1 MTTVLAPGQPAPV
14 PFTDFESITP
24 DTPIED
30 LNLNWTERDLPQ
42 SRRTKHVHALHPYLG
57 KFVPQLVEIFLR
69 KYQPERVLDPF
80 AGCGTTLVEA
90 TALGVPSVGTDISA
104 FNCLLTSV
112 KTRSYDLA
120 ALEQEVL
127 STIGKTFPSGQPR
140 LLETRTEHG
149 ERSYLKQWYAPEAL
163 AALKAYLSHIPGN
176 RYEDV
181 LKIILSRAAR
191 SARLTTH
198 FDLDFPKK
206 PQTEQY
212 WCYKHSRICS
222 PTTDAKRFLQRYS
235 MDTLRRI
242 ERYAEV
248 RQEVEPQI
256 ACADARYFQY
266 PECDLVITSPLTSA
280 SLTTTSS
287 TATHTKLLG
296 IDDQSEAEIGPAK
309 KGTSLNAQANYVD
322 DMVAVFRN
330 VASCLAPDARVVVIV
345 HDRRNLYHE
354 IAERAGFS
362 IEHELHRHVDRRT
375 GRRAS
380 EFYESVFVWRAA

>member
-1 MTTVLAPGQPAPV
+1 MTTAPAPGQTAPT
-14 PFTDFESITP
+14 PLTAFESIVP
-24 DTPIED
+24 DTPIEG

-42 SRRTKHVHALHPYLG
+42 SVRTKHVHALHPYLG

-90 TALGVPSVGTDISA
+90 TAFGVPSVGTDISA

-112 KTRSYDLA
+112 KTRRYDLA
-120 ALEQEVL
+120 KLETEILGALD
-127 STIGKTFPSGQPR
+127 KTFPTRQRR
-140 LLETRTEHG
+140 LVDARAPYEKRP
-149 ERSYLKQWYAPEAL
+149 YLTQWYAPEAL
-163 AALKAYLSHIPGN
+163 ATLKRYRSHIAGN
-176 RYEDV
+176 QYADV
-181 LKIILSRAAR
+181 LKVILSRAAR

-198 FDLDFPKK
+198 FDLDFPKR
-206 PQTEQY
+206 PQLEPY
-212 WCYKHSRICS
+212 YCYKHSRMCK

-235 MDTLRRI
+235 LDTLRRI

-248 RQEVEPQI
+248 RQSVDPRIE
-256 ACADARYFQY
+256 CADARGFKY
-266 PECDLVITSPLTSA
+266 PESDLVVTSPPYVGLIDYHEQHRYA
-280 SLTTTSS
+280 YE
-287 TATHTKLLG
+287 LLG
-296 IDDQSEAEIGPAK
+296 IEDRSESEIGPAK
-309 KGTSLNAQANYVD
+309 RGASQGAQAAYVD

-330 VASCLAPDARVVVIV
+330 VASSLTPNARVVVIV
-345 HDRRNLYHE
+345 HDRRNLYRE

-380 EFYESVFVWRAA
+380 EFYESVFVWQQQ